1 MLEKKVTALEI
12 VGKEGASHKW
22 ENKSMK
28 SSASHSA
35 VQKFMFKLLIPQSGS
50 ELLTVGK
57 WFLHKE
63 QGGAGERAVVKNM
76 RHLFVA

>member
-1 MLEKKVTALEI
+1 
-12 VGKEGASHKW
+12 
-22 ENKSMK
+22 MK
-28 SSASHSA
+28 CSASHSA
-35 VQKFMFKLLIPQSGS
+35 VQKSMFNLLIPQSGS